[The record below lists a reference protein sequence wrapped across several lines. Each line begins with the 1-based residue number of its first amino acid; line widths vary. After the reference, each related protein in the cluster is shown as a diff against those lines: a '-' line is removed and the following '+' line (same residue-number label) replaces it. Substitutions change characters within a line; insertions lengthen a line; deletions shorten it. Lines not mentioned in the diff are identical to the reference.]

1 MLQQIFINLI
11 KIYQVTLRLVL
22 PKSCRFSPSC
32 SDYAIAA
39 LSKYGVFHGGFKAAV
54 RLCRCHPF
62 SGKSGYD
69 PLE

>member
-11 KIYQVTLRLVL
+11 KIYQGTFRLIL

-32 SDYAIAA
+32 SDYAISAVE
-39 LSKYGVFHGGFKAAV
+39 KYGVLRGGVKATG

-62 SGKSGYD
+62 SGQSGYD
-69 PLE
+69 PLK